1 MKIDNEKLADYLA
14 GKLDENDKKAFEK
27 NVNHKDL
34 ESLAKDIKHID
45 TLLNKMNSNVETSSD
60 FMLKLNSRIDEYE
73 KSKQSWFANI
83 IDYFSNNYNNQSML
97 PKYGLLSLV
106 LIVSFTFY
114 KINDNFSN
122 SIVVNENDD
131 IDLIA
136 NVPHEDDAIID
147 SLNIDQ
153 ESQFIYNNN
162 KISK

>member
-45 TLLNKMNSNVETSSD
+45 TLLNKMNSNLESSD

-147 SLNIDQ
+147 SLNINQ

>member
-34 ESLAKDIKHID
+34 EFLAKDLKHID
-45 TLLNKMNSNVETSSD
+45 TLLSKMNSNVQTSSD

-83 IDYFSNNYNNQSML
+83 IDYFFNNYNNQSML

-114 KINDNFSN
+114 KVNDNFSN

-147 SLNIDQ
+147 TLNIDQ

>member
-14 GKLDENDKKAFEK
+14 GKLDENDKKAFEQ

-60 FMLKLNSRIDEYE
+60 FMLKLNSRIDKYE

-136 NVPHEDDAIID
+136 NVPHEHDAIID

>member
-14 GKLDENDKKAFEK
+14 GILDENDKKAFEK

-147 SLNIDQ
+147 TLNIDQ

>member
-1 MKIDNEKLADYLA
+1 M
-14 GKLDENDKKAFEK
+14 
-27 NVNHKDL
+27 
-34 ESLAKDIKHID
+34 
-45 TLLNKMNSNVETSSD
+45 
-60 FMLKLNSRIDEYE
+60 
-73 KSKQSWFANI
+73 
-83 IDYFSNNYNNQSML
+83 
-97 PKYGLLSLV
+97 
-106 LIVSFTFY
+106 
-114 KINDNFSN
+114 DNFSN

>member
-45 TLLNKMNSNVETSSD
+45 SLLSKMNSNVETSSD

-83 IDYFSNNYNNQSML
+83 IDYFSNNYNDQSML
-97 PKYGLLSLV
+97 PK
-106 LIVSFTFY
+106 
-114 KINDNFSN
+114 
-122 SIVVNENDD
+122 
-131 IDLIA
+131 
-136 NVPHEDDAIID
+136 
-147 SLNIDQ
+147 
-153 ESQFIYNNN
+153 
-162 KISK
+162 